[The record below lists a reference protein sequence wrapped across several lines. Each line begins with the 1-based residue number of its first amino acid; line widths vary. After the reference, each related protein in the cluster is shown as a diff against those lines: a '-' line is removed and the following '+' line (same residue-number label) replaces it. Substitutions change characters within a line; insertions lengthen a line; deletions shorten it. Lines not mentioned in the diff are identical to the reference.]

1 MIPTLFTGQLSGLRE
16 GGEGWR
22 EVWRA
27 VTMSLV
33 HLLTLFPPLGVLPI
47 AFPLPQCCQSFT
59 SYSDSVCFLLLSKL
73 LRCLA
78 HIDCPLLLLV
88 QSKMEYQSRF
98 LEAKPNFAS
107 TSPEMI
113 QVLENNGT
121 PFFATVPEEV
131 AREIHAT
138 LLADC
143 SSFLSGPPQGMTRR
157 AQCVSGGR

>member
-1 MIPTLFTGQLSGLRE
+1 MLPVLYLLLRFRLFP
-16 GGEGWR
+16 
-22 EVWRA
+22 
-27 VTMSLV
+27 SLV
-33 HLLTLFPPLGVLPI
+33 KTAYVF
-47 AFPLPQCCQSFT
+47 S
-59 SYSDSVCFLLLSKL
+59 SYRL
-73 LRCLA
+73 
-78 HIDCPLLLLV
+78 HCPLLLLV